1 MGHISL
7 QAEDREF
14 IYNHL
19 LEIETPLTSQEL
31 LHALVKDR
39 ILREKEAIDKQRSS
53 GGDIYLPRSHD
64 QVGQNLVFPGFG
76 WTTGIVTNLRPG
88 QNPDMGAF
96 QVIQVSFPMD
106 R

>member
-1 MGHISL
+1 MAVVPFSLREDYWDTFSL

-53 GGDIYLPRSHD
+53 GGDIYLPKQSY
-64 QVGQNLVFPGFG
+64 QVGQSLVFPGFG
-76 WTTGIVTNLRPG
+76 WMNWHSNQAASR
-88 QNPDMGAF
+88 AE
-96 QVIQVSFPMD
+96 S
-106 R
+106 